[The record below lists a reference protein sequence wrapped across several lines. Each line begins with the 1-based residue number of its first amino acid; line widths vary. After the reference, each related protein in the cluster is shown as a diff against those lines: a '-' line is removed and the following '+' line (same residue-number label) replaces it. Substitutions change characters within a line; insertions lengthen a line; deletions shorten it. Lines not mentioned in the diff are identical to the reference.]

1 MQVTQKNKIHLLI
14 GDPTKAIEKLRWKI
28 KYDLKMLVN
37 DMVTSDIIIFQKEKV
52 LKEMGYEIKNQFE

>member
-1 MQVTQKNKIHLLI
+1 
-14 GDPTKAIEKLRWKI
+14 
-28 KYDLKMLVN
+28 MLVN